1 MPAISEQKA
10 RELFGDPQEVGL
22 RLRAFRE
29 SARVYSSSHPRL
41 IDEFPRQWV
50 AVYEGRVRTHAST
63 IGELLAQVEA
73 TELPRRDILIR
84 FIEEE
89 NQRALIL

>member
-10 RELFGDPQEVGL
+10 RELFGDPQQVGS

-41 IDEFPRQWV
+41 VDEYRHQWV
-50 AVYEGRVRTHAST
+50 AVYDGRVQTHAGS
-63 IGELLAQVEA
+63 IGDLLEQIETA
-73 TELPRRDILIR
+73 ELPRRDVLVR
-84 FIEEE
+84 FIEED
-89 NQRALIL
+89 QRALIL